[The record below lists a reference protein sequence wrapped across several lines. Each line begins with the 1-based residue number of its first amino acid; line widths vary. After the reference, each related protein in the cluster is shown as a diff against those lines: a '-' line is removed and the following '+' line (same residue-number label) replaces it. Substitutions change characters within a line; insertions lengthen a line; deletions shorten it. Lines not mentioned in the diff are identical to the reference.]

1 VVNLYYLE
9 RKTTMG
15 EPDKTIIYIEDDPEM
30 IDLVT
35 LILRPK
41 GFNVKGA
48 NGGREGLDKVIQ
60 EKPDLVLLDLMMP
73 DMDGWEVYHQLKAN
87 EITSQ
92 TPVIIIT
99 AKSQAID
106 QVLGLYIARVDD
118 YISKPFHPQQLVES
132 IQKVLNRKESTNP

>member
-1 VVNLYYLE
+1 
-9 RKTTMG
+9 MS

-41 GFNVKGA
+41 GFKVKGA
-48 NGGREGLDKVIQ
+48 NGGREGLDLIAQVN
-60 EKPDLVLLDLMMP
+60 PDLVLLDLMMP

-87 EITSQ
+87 EATSR

-106 QVLGLYIARVDD
+106 QVLGLYIAMVDD

-132 IQKVLNRKESTNP
+132 IQKVLTRKETFNP

>member
-1 VVNLYYLE
+1 
-9 RKTTMG
+9 MS
-15 EPDKTIIYIEDDPEM
+15 EPDKTIIYIEDDSEM

-41 GFNVKGA
+41 GFIVKGA
-48 NGGREGLDKVIQ
+48 NGGRAGLDMVVQ
-60 EKPDLVLLDLMMP
+60 VKPDVVLLDLMMP
-73 DMDGWEVYHQLKAN
+73 DMDGWEVYQQLKAN
-87 EITSQ
+87 ETTSH

-106 QVLGLYIARVDD
+106 QVLGLYIAMVDD

-132 IQKVLNRKESTNP
+132 IQKVLARKESSTP

>member
-1 VVNLYYLE
+1 
-9 RKTTMG
+9 MD
-15 EPDKTIIYIEDDPEM
+15 EPDKTVVYIEDDSEM

-35 LILRPK
+35 LILKPK
-41 GFNVKGA
+41 GFKVKGA
-48 NGGREGLDKVIQ
+48 NGGREGLDMVAQ
-60 EKPDLVLLDLMMP
+60 LKPDLVLLDLMMP

-87 EITSQ
+87 EITSH

-106 QVLGLYIARVDD
+106 QVLGLYIAMVDD

-132 IQKVLNRKESTNP
+132 IQKVLTRKESSNP

>member
-1 VVNLYYLE
+1 MSEPV
-9 RKTTMG
+9 KTV
-15 EPDKTIIYIEDDPEM
+15 IYIEDDPEM
-30 IDLVT
+30 IDLVA
-35 LILRPK
+35 LILKPK
-41 GFNVKGA
+41 GFVVKGA
-48 NGGREGLDKVIQ
+48 HGGRDGLDKVAA

-87 EITSQ
+87 EATAN

-118 YISKPFHPQQLVES
+118 YISKPFHPKELVKS
-132 IQKVLNRKESTNP
+132 IEDVLSRVKSSNSTD

>member
-1 VVNLYYLE
+1 
-9 RKTTMG
+9 MG
-15 EPDKTIIYIEDDPEM
+15 EPDKTVIYIEDDSEM
-30 IDLVT
+30 IDLVS

-41 GFNVKGA
+41 GFIVKGA
-48 NGGREGLDKVIQ
+48 NGGREGLDLIAQVNPDVI
-60 EKPDLVLLDLMMP
+60 LLDLMMP

-87 EITSQ
+87 ESTSH

-106 QVLGLYIARVDD
+106 QVLGLYIAMVDD

-132 IQKVLNRKESTNP
+132 IQKVLARHESSTL

>member
-1 VVNLYYLE
+1 MVNLYHSE

-41 GFNVKGA
+41 GFTVKGA
-48 NGGREGLDKVIQ
+48 NGGREGLDKVVQ

-87 EITSQ
+87 EMTSH

-99 AKSQAID
+99 ARAQAID

-132 IQKVLNRKESTNP
+132 IQKVLTRKGSANP

>member
-1 VVNLYYLE
+1 
-9 RKTTMG
+9 MG

-41 GFNVKGA
+41 GFTVKGA
-48 NGGREGLDKVIQ
+48 NGGREGLDKVVQ

-87 EITSQ
+87 EMTSH

-99 AKSQAID
+99 ARAQAID

-132 IQKVLNRKESTNP
+132 IQKVLTRKGSANP

>member
-1 VVNLYYLE
+1 
-9 RKTTMG
+9 MG

-41 GFNVKGA
+41 GFTVKGA
-48 NGGREGLDKVIQ
+48 NGGREGLDKVVQ

-87 EITSQ
+87 EMTSHI
-92 TPVIIIT
+92 PVIIIT
-99 AKSQAID
+99 ARAQAID

-132 IQKVLNRKESTNP
+132 IQKVLSRKESANP

>member
-1 VVNLYYLE
+1 
-9 RKTTMG
+9 MG
-15 EPDKTIIYIEDDPEM
+15 EPEKTIIYIEDDPEM

-41 GFNVKGA
+41 GFKVKGA
-48 NGGREGLDKVIQ
+48 DGGRDGLDKVAQ
-60 EKPDLVLLDLMMP
+60 EKPDLILLDLMMP
-73 DMDGWEVYHQLKAN
+73 DMDGWEVYHQLKAD
-87 EITSQ
+87 EATST

-106 QVLGLYIARVDD
+106 QVLGLYIAMVDD

-132 IQKVLNRKESTNP
+132 IQKVLARKESSHP